1 MAVSD
6 FEANSRISFTRD
18 SLLMSSFHPVSWAA
32 SRTFW
37 PRRPIASESWSSGT
51 MISIALFSSSS
62 STRETSAGCSALQT
76 NRAESSSQGTMSIFS
91 PRSSCTTA
99 CTRLPFMPTQAPTG
113 STSASRDATAILVR
127 PPGSRATASMTTTP
141 SAISGASQVDDDVAA
156 LEAQRDSRDDLPLAV
171 LVVIEDVLALGIP
184 GALDDHLLG
193 GLGSDPAES
202 LPVGLEPQD
211 VAVALVLDSGL
222 LLILGPVEDLE
233 QELVADFRLDP
244 LLARLLQR
252 DLVHRLDRILHLDA
266 LDDRQGLEYLHHLLV
281 LVVGRLDGAVLAE
294 VLLRGLGDGVLQ
306 RVDQDGTLDALVLR
320 HLVEDHVQVD
330 DGGLR
335 CGGSHF
341 SSLFSILLWALL
353 EYRFY
358 GRLAHQRMGDAEDL
372 AVDVDR
378 DGTVLVTL

>member
-6 FEANSRISFTRD
+6 REANSRISFTRD
-18 SLLMSSFHPVSWAA
+18 SLLMSSFQPVSCAA

-37 PRRPIASESWSSGT
+37 PLRPMALAQHVEHEGLYPVAGAVALARRLLP
-51 MISIALFSSSS
+51 
-62 STRETSAGCSALQT
+62 
-76 NRAESSSQGTMSIFS
+76 NRQD
-91 PRSSCTTA
+91 
-99 CTRLPFMPTQAPTG
+99 RL
-113 STSASRDATAILVR
+113 
-127 PPGSRATASMTTTP
+127 
-141 SAISGASQVDDDVAA
+141 GASQVDDDVAA
-156 LEAQRDSRDDLPLAV
+156 LEAQGDSRDDLPLAV
-171 LVVIEDVLALGIP
+171 LVVVEDVLALGIP

-211 VAVALVLDSGL
+211 VAVALVLDPRL
-222 LLILGPVEDLE
+222 LLVLGPVEDLE
-233 QELVADFRLDP
+233 QELIADFRLDP

-266 LDDRQGLEYLHHLLV
+266 LDDRQRLEYLHHLLV

-335 CGGSHF
+335 CGGSH
-341 SSLFSILLWALL
+341 SLLSFLFCCRHYSNTGSTFALL
-353 EYRFY
+353 TS
-358 GRLAHQRMGDAEDL
+358 AW
-372 AVDVDR
+372 
-378 DGTVLVTL
+378 GTRKILPSTSIAMMPFS